1 MRHDEPMT
9 SEPVLT
15 DPWWDL
21 RGRGDL
27 EQQQRDALTRELVTE
42 LSSAHPLHGQALTV
56 VARSEADDDV
66 LVALSSG
73 GWAVVHLTWSR
84 KAESSPWPS
93 TAYYSTIEQ
102 LEHGLQE
109 RL

>member
-1 MRHDEPMT
+1 MT
-9 SEPVLT
+9 HELVLT

-21 RGRGDL
+21 RGGGDL

-42 LSSAHPLHGQALTV
+42 LGSANPLHGQALTV
-56 VARSEADDDV
+56 VARSDANDDV

-73 GWAVVHLTWSR
+73 GWVVVHLTWSR
-84 KAESSPWPS
+84 KVESPPWPS
-93 TAYYSTIEQ
+93 TTYYSTIEE

-109 RL
+109 QP